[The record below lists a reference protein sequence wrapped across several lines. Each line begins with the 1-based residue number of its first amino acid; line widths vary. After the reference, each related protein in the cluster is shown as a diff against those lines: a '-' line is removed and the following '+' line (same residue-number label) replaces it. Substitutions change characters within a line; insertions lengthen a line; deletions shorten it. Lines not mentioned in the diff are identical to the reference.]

1 MSDPSGWATTRC
13 LHLRTRTM
21 FVTGTRTWMEL
32 HVLPES
38 MMAALGSEGLSCKG
52 KTDRLGGGGG
62 DKLLKLS
69 TVGTILLTTSNN
81 LVLLVVNCC
90 IVRSFPPHVFQKP
103 GGR

>member
-52 KTDRLGGGGG
+52 KTGELGSRGGE
-62 DKLLKLS
+62 KS
-69 TVGTILLTTSNN
+69 TKIIYSRYYTIYN
-81 LVLLVVNCC
+81 
-90 IVRSFPPHVFQKP
+90 I
-103 GGR
+103 